1 MNSIRLDSQKV
12 VHYGAN
18 HYGLEYLQH
27 PEIQV
32 AKDLQDSNLT
42 ADVFVGRYLVLDFRS
57 EGQCPITAAGL
68 IEYLQTL
75 SPKQVVAVYNTSF
88 SDNLLNYRAEQHSD
102 FLSNF
107 AGWFTNLDT
116 VTDHPELDT
125 KFLCLMRRPSVSRA
139 KFGATLLKSISSL
152 RLSFGCMSQSSGLG
166 EFKSYFEQDLPILI
180 DGTTDRSANTLEHNQ
195 NNPVFRQSMFNIVVE
210 SGDQSGPATW
220 KSQFVTE
227 KTFKAFGLR
236 QIPIWFSVPGLV
248 NTIRTWGFDM
258 FDDMIDH
265 RYDSIEDESQ
275 RMSAVIQQ
283 CMSLDRQF
291 TLAQCVDLKTRI
303 AERLDNNYNLLKHIA
318 THRDDK
324 FRDLLKEL
332 NET

>member
-1 MNSIRLDSQKV
+1 MNSIRLDSSKV

-18 HYGLEYLQH
+18 HYGLEYLEY
-27 PEIQV
+27 PENQV
-32 AKDLQDSNLT
+32 AKDLQDSGVT
-42 ADVFVGRYLVLDFRS
+42 TDVFADRYLVLDFRS
-57 EGQCPITAAGL
+57 EGQCPVTADKL
-68 IEYLQTL
+68 IKYLQTL
-75 SPKQVVAVYNTSF
+75 SPKQVVAVYNTLFDSE
-88 SDNLLNYRAEQHSD
+88 SLDYRAEQHLD
-102 FLSNF
+102 FCSNF

-116 VTDHPELDT
+116 VNDIPELDT

-139 KFGATLLKSISSL
+139 KLGSQLLKSIDSI
-152 RLSFGCMSQSSGLG
+152 RLSFGCMSQGSELG
-166 EFKSYFEQDLPILI
+166 EFKSYFDQELPILI
-180 DGTTDRSANTLEHNQ
+180 DGTTDRFANTLEHNQ

-236 QIPIWFSVPGLV
+236 QIPIWFGVPNLV
-248 NTIRTWGFDM
+248 QTIRTLGFDM
-258 FDDMIDH
+258 FDDIIDH
-265 RYDSIEDESQ
+265 SYDSIDNEERRMEAVVSQ
-275 RMSAVIQQ
+275 CVH
-283 CMSLDRQF
+283 LDQQF
-291 TLAQCVDLKTRI
+291 TLTQCVELKTQL
-303 AERLDNNYNLLKHIA
+303 AQRLNNNYNLLKHIA